1 MNTINISIFAPT
13 RFKRAL
19 FFVIIDSL
27 CIELSLVLSFLL
39 RFEFVIPH
47 DFAVSLYKALFL
59 FLFVKLAVFALY
71 KLYSMTWR
79 YVGVNDIWTVFN
91 ATMIAELLLV
101 ILVMVPLSRIY
112 EIHSAIHISPFPR
125 SVFIFD
131 TVVTFFFISVVRGS
145 KRFYLEIV
153 QKRKFRSQGKRTI
166 IVGAGD
172 TGEMV
177 IRDILRQDFSE
188 FYPVAFLDD
197 NTLKAGSYVHGVRV
211 EGVIGGIKYAVKH
224 YQAEAVII
232 AIPNLDHKAL
242 KSIYAL
248 SREAGIKTIKIV
260 PRMYDVQQPFINLKN
275 LEDISIEDLIGRQ
288 MVEVDNEAI
297 AAFIDGK
304 VVLITGA
311 GGSIGSEMAMQVAGK
326 EPSRLVLLDADETD
340 LHNLEQKLKTA
351 FPGPP
356 PSSRISDGK
365 LLPQELFLPN
375 GCVVS
380 FVVADIREKAL
391 VDQIFS
397 AVRPDVVFHAAAYKH
412 VPMMEYNAQEAVK
425 VNIFGTRN
433 LADAAVKFGV
443 NKFIMISTDKAVRPT
458 SIMGATKRM
467 AEYICKTHNS
477 ENETEFV
484 SVRFGN
490 VLGSRGSVLP
500 TFLEQLRHG
509 GPLTVTHQD
518 MVRYFMTI
526 HEAVSLVLQASVLG
540 KGGEVMVLD
549 MGDPVKIVDLAGDL
563 IRIHGL
569 EPGRDVDIVF
579 TGIRPGEKLFEEMLT
594 AEEGTL
600 ASKHAKVFV
609 ARDNEMFSKVQ
620 LDDILAE
627 FQVLANAG
635 IQSNHDGSIRKAL
648 MKYVKHYNADDR
660 TNKL

>member
-1 MNTINISIFAPT
+1 MLFAILDG
-13 RFKRAL
+13 F
-19 FFVIIDSL
+19 
-27 CIELSLVLSFLL
+27 CILLSLALSFLL
-39 RFEFVIPH
+39 RFEFIIPPA
-47 DFAVSLYKALFL
+47 FAMSLFRALFL
-59 FLFVKLAVFALY
+59 FLIVKLAVFTLF
-71 KLYSMTWR
+71 KLYNMTWR
-79 YVGVNDIWTVFN
+79 YVGVNDIWNIFT
-91 ATMIAELLLV
+91 ATLTAELLLV
-101 ILVMVPLSRIY
+101 ILVMVPLSTTY
-112 EIHSAIHISPFPR
+112 EIHPSINISPFPR

-131 TVVTFFFISVVRGS
+131 AILTFIFISIVRGS
-145 KRFYLEIV
+145 KRFYLEII
-153 QKRKFRSQGKRTI
+153 QKRKSGPRGKRTI

-197 NTLKAGSYVHGVRV
+197 NSLKAGSYVHGVKV
-211 EGVIGGIKYAVKH
+211 EGAITGLKESVKRH
-224 YQAEAVII
+224 KAEAVVI

-242 KSIYAL
+242 KAIYTL
-248 SREAGIKTIKIV
+248 SRESGVKAVKIV
-260 PRMYDVQQPFINLKN
+260 PRMYDIHKPAINLKQ

-288 MVEVDNEAI
+288 KVEVDNEAI
-297 AAFIDGK
+297 AAFLSGK

-311 GGSIGSEMAMQVAGK
+311 GGSIGSEMSMQAAGN
-326 EPSRLVLLDADETD
+326 EPGRLFLLDADETD
-340 LHNLEQKLKTA
+340 LHNLELKLKKA

-356 PSSRISDGK
+356 PSSRVSDGK

-375 GCVVS
+375 GCIVS

-391 VDQIFS
+391 MDQIFS
-397 AVRPDVVFHAAAYKH
+397 SVRPDVVFHAAAYKH

-425 VNIFGTRN
+425 VNIFGTSN
-433 LADAAVKFGV
+433 LAEAASRNGTK
-443 NKFIMISTDKAVRPT
+443 KFIMISTDKAVRPT
-458 SIMGATKRM
+458 SIMGATKRI
-467 AEYICKTHNS
+467 AEYICKTCNS
-477 ENETEFV
+477 ENGTEFV

-509 GPLTVTHQD
+509 GPLTVTHRD

-526 HEAVSLVLQASVLG
+526 PEAVSLVLQASVLG

-549 MGDPVKIVDLAGDL
+549 MGEPVKIVNLAEDL

-600 ASKHAKVFV
+600 ASKHAKVFI
-609 ARDNEMFSKVQ
+609 ARDNELYTRIE
-620 LDDILAE
+620 LDGILVE
-627 FQVLANAG
+627 FQALMNAG

-648 MKYVKHYNADDR
+648 KKYVKHYDVKD
-660 TNKL
+660 